1 MKNLRNF
8 IMAFVGFIAVAMCVT
23 SCLSNEDD
31 SLSQEEQKRY
41 QQIVSGTKQGKI
53 RFFRQQ
59 GTRAYNYQQTFVK
72 YDSISTDWVVKA
84 DSFMYINR
92 FPVYALDSA
101 IIVNKDAT
109 GAEADKYRSLNQA
122 IRAMKG
128 DYSNGYEKLEAM
140 YAIPSKGWISDNYF
154 QFMISP
160 KTIERTINFDGADH
174 KVYFIF
180 YSNNGGAFI
189 TSTQQYQASLILYA
203 ICIDKPD
210 IQNNAIPS
218 KYFNFITIT
227 LEGKSMGF

>member
-23 SCLSNEDD
+23 SCLSSEDD
-31 SLSQEEQKRY
+31 SLSQQEQKRY
-41 QQIVSGTKQGKI
+41 QQIISGTKSGKI

-59 GTRAYNYQQTFVK
+59 GTRAGYSGQQTVVK

-109 GAEADKYRSLNQA
+109 GAEAEKYRSLNQA

-128 DYSNGYEKLEAM
+128 DYSNGYEKLEAI
-140 YAIPSKGWISDNYF
+140 YAIPSKGWISDSYF

-160 KTIERTINFDGADH
+160 KTIKRTINFDGAQHD
-174 KVYFIF
+174 VYFVF
-180 YSNNGGAFI
+180 YSNNVGAFI
-189 TSTQQYQASLILYA
+189 TGTQQYQASLILYA
-203 ICIDKPD
+203 ICIDQPNL
-210 IQNNAIPS
+210 QNAIPS
-218 KYFNFITIT
+218 QYFNIITIT